1 MSPKTIKHMTCHQS
15 YDVVDEVMVYLFD
28 SEAWKYFNSVHPQF

>member
-15 YDVVDEVMVYLFD
+15 YDVVDEVMVYF
-28 SEAWKYFNSVHPQF
+28 SNGEAWKHFNNVHPQF